1 MYRVFENLDELQQT
15 VQQAYGVPMTANCM
29 VPRNEFLA
37 LRDDL
42 RDALPVVRA
51 VTVEGIAAAAG
62 LSVPESLTG
71 LGRLE
76 RMGVARNERGM
87 WRLA

>member
-1 MYRVFENLDELQQT
+1 MDTRGQQ
-15 VQQAYGVPMTANCM
+15 
-29 VPRNEFLA
+29 LA
-37 LRDDL
+37 LDL
-42 RDALPVVRA
+42 DPLAARVRDALPVVRA
-51 VTVEGIAAAAG
+51 VAVEGIAAAAG